1 LEKRRQVLEEIIR
14 EAGGVLAKNYG
25 NPQQI
30 EYKGAVNLVTA
41 TDYASEDLIIS
52 RLKAAF
58 PEDDILAE
66 EREAKP
72 LHSEGLWIVD
82 PLDGTNNYAH
92 GFPMFCVS
100 IGYAQA
106 GRIRLGAV
114 YDPLRDELFV
124 AEEGKGATLNGSPF
138 TVSSTAV
145 LDASLVATGFPYD
158 KRESPINNLD
168 HFQRF
173 ALRVQGVRRG
183 GSAAL
188 DLAYVAVGHLDGFW
202 ELKLSPWDVAAGAL
216 LVREAGGR
224 ITDFSGGENFLYG
237 GEVVASN
244 AKIHEEMLGTLKEGL
259 TPTK

>member
-1 LEKRRQVLEEIIR
+1 LEEIIR
-14 EAGGVLAKNYG
+14 EAGGILAKNYG

-72 LHSEGLWIVD
+72 LHSESLWIVD

-100 IGYAQA
+100 IGYVQA
-106 GRIRLGAV
+106 GRICLGAV
-114 YDPLRDELFV
+114 YEPLHDELFV
-124 AEEGKGATLNGSPF
+124 AEQGKGATLNGKPLA
-138 TVSSTAV
+138 VSATPV

-188 DLAYVAVGHLDGFW
+188 DLAYVAVGRLDGFW

-216 LVREAGGR
+216 LVQEAGGR
-224 ITDFSGGENFLYG
+224 VTDFSGGEDFLYG
-237 GEVVASN
+237 GTVVASN
-244 AKIHEEMLGTLKEGL
+244 GKIHKEMLDTLREGL
-259 TPTK
+259 TPSK

>member
-1 LEKRRQVLEEIIR
+1 MEKRRQVLEKVIR
-14 EAGGVLAKNYG
+14 EAGEILAKNYG
-25 NPQQI
+25 NPQHI

-41 TDYASEDLIIS
+41 TDYASEDLILS
-52 RLKAAF
+52 RLKTAF

-66 EREAKP
+66 ERGP
-72 LHSEGLWIVD
+72 SPRDSEGLWIVD

-100 IGYAQA
+100 IGYVKG

-114 YDPLRDELFV
+114 YEPLRDELFM
-124 AEEGKGATLNGSPF
+124 AGQGKGATLNGSPLA
-138 TVSSTAV
+138 VSSTP
-145 LDASLVATGFPYD
+145 LLNSSLVATGFPYD

-188 DLAYVAVGHLDGFW
+188 DLAYVAMGRLDGFW
-202 ELKLSPWDVAAGAL
+202 ELKLSPWDVAAGVL
-216 LVREAGGR
+216 LVREAGGCV
-224 ITDFSGGENFLYG
+224 TDFSGGENYLYG
-237 GEVVASN
+237 SEVVATN
-244 AKIHEEMLGTLKEGL
+244 GRIHQEMLATLQEGL
-259 TPTK
+259 SPPK